1 MSRKKLITK
10 ELTELYNS
18 GAKVCQEFL
27 DGNNDSFQYKYQ
39 SWYTKALRAV
49 QCLALDRLSEFRGY
63 YEIDPKR
70 KSLGYGTYVIQDYFK
85 GVAPNNFHYSNF
97 DTRKQVVQ
105 AFFNQLTIFKSIIDR
120 ADSLLGNIEEELYA
134 EIQDSEIVVAKQ
146 LLKVSPRAAGALA
159 GVVIEGHLQ
168 KVANS
173 HAIKVTKKNPT
184 ISDLNDPLKNA
195 SVIDTPTWRKITYL
209 ADIRNIC
216 SHKKDAEPTKEQ
228 VQELIDGAV
237 WLIKNTF

>member
-1 MSRKKLITK
+1 MSRKKLIAK

-18 GAKVCQEFL
+18 GVEVCQEFH
-27 DGNNDSFQYKYQ
+27 GGKKDSFQYEYQ

-49 QCLALDRLSEFRGY
+49 QYLASDRLIEFRGY

-85 GVAPNNFHYSNF
+85 GVAPSKFNYPEFNS
-97 DTRKQVVQ
+97 KVQVVQ
-105 AFFNQLTIFKSIIDR
+105 AFVNQLTIFRSIIDR
-120 ADSLLGNIEEELYA
+120 ADSLLGNIEVELYA

-146 LLKVSPRAAGALA
+146 LIKISPRAAGALM

-173 HAIKVTKKNPT
+173 HAIKVAKRNPT

-195 SVIDTPTWRKITYL
+195 TVINTPTWRKITYL

-216 SHKKDAEPTKEQ
+216 SHKKDEEPTKEQ
-228 VQELIDGAV
+228 VQELIDGAD
-237 WLIKNTF
+237 WLIKNVF

>member
-1 MSRKKLITK
+1 M
-10 ELTELYNS
+10 
-18 GAKVCQEFL
+18 
-27 DGNNDSFQYKYQ
+27 
-39 SWYTKALRAV
+39 
-49 QCLALDRLSEFRGY
+49 
-63 YEIDPKR
+63 
-70 KSLGYGTYVIQDYFK
+70 
-85 GVAPNNFHYSNF
+85 
-97 DTRKQVVQ
+97 VQ

-134 EIQDSEIVVAKQ
+134 EIQGSEIVVAKQ

-237 WLIKNTF
+237 WLIKNIF

>member
-10 ELTELYNS
+10 ELTDLYNS
-18 GAKVCQEFL
+18 GAEVCQEFH
-27 DGNNDSFQYKYQ
+27 DGKNESFQYKYQ

-49 QCLALDRLSEFRGY
+49 QHLASDRIIEFRGY

-70 KSLGYGTYVIQDYFK
+70 KSLGYGTYAIQDYFK
-85 GVAPNNFHYSNF
+85 GVVPSKFNYPEFNS
-97 DTRKQVVQ
+97 RVQVVQ

-120 ADSLLGNIEEELYA
+120 AESLLGNIEDELYA

-146 LLKVSPRAAGALA
+146 LIKISPRAAGALM

-168 KVANS
+168 KVADN
-173 HAIKVTKKNPT
+173 HAIKVAKRNPT

-195 SVIDTPTWRKITYL
+195 TVIDTPTWRKITYL

-216 SHKKDAEPTKEQ
+216 SHRKEEEPTKEQ
-228 VQELIDGAV
+228 VQELIEGAD
-237 WLIKNTF
+237 WLIKNVF

>member
-1 MSRKKLITK
+1 MSRKKLITA

-18 GAKVCQEFL
+18 GATVCQEFQ
-27 DGNNDSFQYKYQ
+27 DGKNDSFEYKYQ

-49 QCLALDRLSEFRGY
+49 QHLASDRLNEFRGY

-70 KSLGYGTYVIQDYFK
+70 KSLSYGTYVIQDYFK
-85 GVAPNNFHYSNF
+85 KVVPSRMQYPEFN
-97 DTRKQVVQ
+97 TRAQVFQ
-105 AFFNQLTIFKSIIDR
+105 SFFNQLTIFKSIIDR
-120 ADSLLGNIEEELYA
+120 ADSLLGNIEDELYA

-146 LLKVSPRAAGALA
+146 LIKISPRAAGALM

-168 KVANS
+168 KIADN
-173 HAIKVTKKNPT
+173 HAIKVAKKNPT

-195 SVIDTPTWRKITYL
+195 TVIDTPTWRKITYL

-228 VQELIDGAV
+228 VQELIDGAD
-237 WLIKNTF
+237 WIIKNVF

>member
-1 MSRKKLITK
+1 MSRKKLITN

-18 GAKVCQEFL
+18 GAEVFKDFQNGVVE
-27 DGNNDSFQYKYQ
+27 SFQYKYQ

-49 QCLALDRLSEFRGY
+49 QCLASDRLIEFRGY

-70 KSLGYGTYVIQDYFK
+70 KTLGYGTYVIQDFFK
-85 GVAPNNFHYSNF
+85 GVVPSRLNHPEFNSNS
-97 DTRKQVVQ
+97 QVVK

-120 ADSLLGNIEEELYA
+120 AESLLGNIEDELYA
-134 EIQDSEIVVAKQ
+134 EIQDSEIAVAKQ
-146 LLKVSPRAAGALA
+146 LLKVSPRAAGALM

-168 KVANS
+168 KVAEN
-173 HAIKVTKKNPT
+173 HTVKVGKKNPT

-216 SHKKDAEPTKEQ
+216 SHKKEAEPTKEQ
-228 VQELIDGAV
+228 VQELIDGAD
-237 WLIKNTF
+237 WLIKNVF

>member
-10 ELTELYNS
+10 ELTDLYNF
-18 GAKVCQEFL
+18 GFEVCQEFH
-27 DGNNDSFQYKYQ
+27 GGKNDSFQYEYQ

-49 QCLALDRLSEFRGY
+49 QHLASDRLIEFRGY

-85 GVAPNNFHYSNF
+85 GVAPSKFNYPDFNS
-97 DTRKQVVQ
+97 KVQVVQ
-105 AFFNQLTIFKSIIDR
+105 AFVNQLTIFRSIIDR
-120 ADSLLGNIEEELYA
+120 AESLLGNIEDELYA

-146 LLKVSPRAAGALA
+146 LIKISPRAAGALM

-168 KVANS
+168 KVADS
-173 HAIKVTKKNPT
+173 HAIKVAKRNPT

-195 SVIDTPTWRKITYL
+195 KVIDTPTWRKITYL

-216 SHKKDAEPTKEQ
+216 SHKKDEEPTKEQ
-228 VQELIDGAV
+228 VQELIDGAD
-237 WLIKNTF
+237 WLIKNVF